1 MTSTITS
8 RIARPSLSSTAVVI
22 GAVAVATL
30 AVGAWLLVRWRLVVQ
45 VCVFDRRDGK
55 AAFREAAAL
64 SRGVRAAL
72 AGRCLAVLGLLLV
85 LLLAAAGL
93 QQLAVWLV
101 LRVAGLGGTF
111 IGGVVRGDRS
121 AAHG

>member
-1 MTSTITS
+1 
-8 RIARPSLSSTAVVI
+8 VI

-30 AVGAWLLVRWRLVVQ
+30 AIGTWLVIRWRLVVQ

-72 AGRCLAVLGLLLV
+72 AGRCFAVLGLLVV
-85 LLLAAAGL
+85 LLLAATAL

-101 LRVAGLGGTF
+101 LRVAGMGEFSLAVSFGCWF
-111 IGGVVRGDRS
+111 CCAR
-121 AAHG
+121 